1 MPPKGMH
8 QTTVRFGSDLWDALD
23 REATRLGV
31 SVAQYVRE
39 AALARLVYA
48 AGQRGDD
55 QFDLALEIAL
65 GENGGS
71 RDPARV
77 PQPEGILRQARD
89 MPTAVGR
96 AQVEVT
102 ESAALWAQGR
112 QVRRR
117 AQDLRDEI
125 ASQRRER
132 TRGRG

>member
-1 MPPKGMH
+1 MAAKAMH
-8 QTTVRFGSDLWDALD
+8 QTTVRFGSDLWQALE

-65 GENGGS
+65 GEQS
-71 RDPARV
+71 EPARI
-77 PQPEGILRQARD
+77 PQPEGMLRAAAGVPGALD
-89 MPTAVGR
+89 R
-96 AQVEVT
+96 AQVEVA

-112 QVRRR
+112 QARRR
-117 AQDLRDEI
+117 AQELRDRI
-125 ASQRRER
+125 GSRRRER
-132 TRGRG
+132 QERRP